1 MKKILLVAVVLS
13 ITVTFAHAGGKQ
25 DSPAPT
31 ADYFQRGIAAMNARD
46 FDQAIEDF
54 NEAVSRNV
62 NTTQAHIG
70 RAYSFV
76 FKEEWSDATDS
87 LADAIMSLPDVI
99 DAFNRSDSY
108 DFGDDFNR
116 ALADFEAA
124 LSIELT
130 DDFKEEIVVSGHYA
144 AQRISTGLILNSME

>member
-1 MKKILLVAVVLS
+1 MKKILLAAVVLS
-13 ITVTFAHAGGKQ
+13 IAAACATGGKQ
-25 DSPAPT
+25 DSPAPA
-31 ADYFQRGIAAMNARD
+31 ADYFQRGIAAMNAGD
-46 FDQAIEDF
+46 FDQAIEAF

-87 LADAIMSLPDVI
+87 LADAIMSLPGVI

-130 DDFKEEIVVSGHYA
+130 DDFKDEIVVSGHYA